1 MRTRPEDI
9 EKLLNG
15 YIDGELTTR
24 QQTEVKRLLAND
36 SKLAQRLARLERCKM
51 LISSMPQAEAPAGML
66 DDIRASLARRTLL
79 GEQERVTRS
88 AVERVG
94 EMAGA
99 RELFIRKVLT
109 AAAMIALVAALGAVI
124 YTIVAPEPA
133 PERPI
138 VADSGRTVPEPPRT
152 VLAAA
157 PFNGR
162 LELKAA
168 AYIEMDAS
176 INRAIEENALVD
188 CLSRQRD
195 DNRTTY
201 VLSCGRKGLNQLL
214 AQLDKNWQK
223 LDSAALFVQTDV
235 FGDPVA
241 VDAVTPEQVT
251 QIASRNTLEESIR
264 LAKDF
269 ALLNDVAEQM
279 RSKAL
284 FADDKG
290 PDLMAVPKPRLTGPL
305 PAETTRGTAADKA
318 NVSLV
323 IVLTRTD

>member
-9 EKLLNG
+9 DKLLNG

-51 LISSMPQAEAPAGML
+51 LISSLPQAEAPAEMF
-66 DDIRASLARRTLL
+66 DDIKASLARRTLL
-79 GEQERVTRS
+79 GEQ
-88 AVERVG
+88 AVAVG
-94 EMAGA
+94 ERAGA
-99 RELFIRKVLT
+99 RDLFIRKVLS

-124 YTIVAPEPA
+124 YTIVAPETA
-133 PERPI
+133 PTRPT
-138 VADSGRTVPEPPRT
+138 VANLQPTVPEPPRP

-168 AYIEMDAS
+168 AYTEMDAS
-176 INRAIEENALVD
+176 INRAIEENGFVD

-214 AQLDKNWQK
+214 AQLDKNWEK

-251 QIASRNTLEESIR
+251 QIASQNTLEKSIR

-269 ALLNDVAEQM
+269 GLLNDVAEQM
-279 RSKAL
+279 RGKAL

-290 PDLMAVPKPRLTGPL
+290 PDLLAVPKPRLTGPL
-305 PAETTRGTAADKA
+305 PAEMTRGPAADKA

>member
-24 QQTEVKRLLAND
+24 QHTEVKRLLAND

-51 LISSMPQAEAPAGML
+51 LISSLPQAEAPAGMF
-66 DDIRASLARRTLL
+66 DDIKASLARRTLL
-79 GEQERVTRS
+79 GEQ
-88 AVERVG
+88 AVAVG
-94 EMAGA
+94 ERAGA

-109 AAAMIALVAALGAVI
+109 AAAMIALIAALGAVI

-133 PERPI
+133 PTRPT
-138 VADSGRTVPEPPRT
+138 VANLQPTVPEPPRT

-176 INRAIEENALVD
+176 INRAIEENGLVD

-214 AQLDKNWQK
+214 AQLDKNWEK
-223 LDSAALFVQTDV
+223 LDSAALFVETDI

-241 VDAVTPEQVT
+241 VNAVTPEQVT
-251 QIASRNTLEESIR
+251 QIASQNTLEKSIR

-269 ALLNDVAEQM
+269 GLLNDVAEQM

-284 FADDKG
+284 FAGDKG

-305 PAETTRGTAADKA
+305 PAETTRGPAADRA
-318 NVSLV
+318 NVSFV

>member
-24 QQTEVKRLLAND
+24 QHTEVKRLLAND

-51 LISSMPQAEAPAGML
+51 LISSLPQAEAPAGMV
-66 DDIRASLARRTLL
+66 DDIKASLARRTLL
-79 GEQERVTRS
+79 GEQ
-88 AVERVG
+88 AVAVG
-94 EMAGA
+94 KRAGA
-99 RELFIRKVLT
+99 RELFVRKVLT

-133 PERPI
+133 PKRPT
-138 VADSGRTVPEPPRT
+138 VANLQPTVPEPHRT

-162 LELKAA
+162 LELKTA

-176 INRAIEENALVD
+176 INRAIEENGLVD

-241 VDAVTPEQVT
+241 VNAVTPEQVT
-251 QIASRNTLEESIR
+251 QIASQNTLEKSIR

-269 ALLNDVAEQM
+269 GLLNDVAEQM

-305 PAETTRGTAADKA
+305 PAEMIKGPAADKA
-318 NVSLV
+318 NVNLV

>member
-24 QQTEVKRLLAND
+24 QHTEVKRLLAND

-51 LISSMPQAEAPAGML
+51 LISSLPQAEAPAGMF
-66 DDIRASLARRTLL
+66 DDIKASLARRTLL
-79 GEQERVTRS
+79 GEQ
-88 AVERVG
+88 AIAVG
-94 EMAGA
+94 ERAGA
-99 RELFIRKVLT
+99 RDLFIRKVLS
-109 AAAMIALVAALGAVI
+109 AAAMIALVAALSAVI
-124 YTIVAPEPA
+124 YTIVAPETA
-133 PERPI
+133 PTRPT
-138 VADSGRTVPEPPRT
+138 VANLQPTVPEPPRT
-152 VLAAA
+152 MLAAA

-176 INRAIEENALVD
+176 INRAIEENGLVD

-235 FGDPVA
+235 FGEPVA

-305 PAETTRGTAADKA
+305 PAETTRGPAADKA

>member
-15 YIDGELTTR
+15 CIDGELTTR

-51 LISSMPQAEAPAGML
+51 LIGSLPQAEAPAGMF

-79 GEQERVTRS
+79 GEQ
-88 AVERVG
+88 AVAVG
-94 EMAGA
+94 ERAGA
-99 RELFIRKVLT
+99 RELFVRKFLS
-109 AAAMIALVAALGAVI
+109 AAAMIALVAVLGAVI
-124 YTIVAPEPA
+124 YTIVAPETA
-133 PERPI
+133 PDRPI
-138 VADSGRTVPEPPRT
+138 VADSRLTVPEPPRT

-168 AYIEMDAS
+168 AYIEMDGS
-176 INRAIEENALVD
+176 INRAIEENGLVD
-188 CLSRQRD
+188 CLSRQRE

-214 AQLDKNWQK
+214 AQMDKTWEK
-223 LDSAALFVQTDV
+223 LDSAALFVETDV
-235 FGDPVA
+235 FGAPVA

-251 QIASRNTLEESIR
+251 QIASQNTLEKSVR

-269 ALLNDVAEQM
+269 ALLNDVAEQL
-279 RSKAL
+279 RSRAV

-290 PDLMAVPKPRLTGPL
+290 PDLMPVPKPRLTGPL
-305 PAETTRGTAADKA
+305 PAETTRGSAADKA
-318 NVSLV
+318 NVNLV

>member
-51 LISSMPQAEAPAGML
+51 LISSLPQAEAPAGMF
-66 DDIRASLARRTLL
+66 DDIKTSLARRTLL
-79 GEQERVTRS
+79 GEQ
-88 AVERVG
+88 AVAVG
-94 EMAGA
+94 ERAGA
-99 RELFIRKVLT
+99 RELFIRKVLS

-223 LDSAALFVQTDV
+223 LDSAALFVETDV

-241 VDAVTPEQVT
+241 VDAVTPEQVS
-251 QIASRNTLEESIR
+251 QIASQNTLEESIR

-290 PDLMAVPKPRLTGPL
+290 PDLMAVPKPCLTGPL
-305 PAETTRGTAADKA
+305 PAETIKGPAADKA
-318 NVSLV
+318 NVNLV

>member
-24 QQTEVKRLLAND
+24 QHTEVKRLLAND

-51 LISSMPQAEAPAGML
+51 LISSLPQAEAPAGMF
-66 DDIRASLARRTLL
+66 DDIKASLARRTLL
-79 GEQERVTRS
+79 GEQ
-88 AVERVG
+88 AIAVG
-94 EMAGA
+94 ERAGA
-99 RELFIRKVLT
+99 RDLFIRKVLT
-109 AAAMIALVAALGAVI
+109 AAAMIALIAALGAVI

-133 PERPI
+133 PTRPT
-138 VADSGRTVPEPPRT
+138 VANLQPTVPEPPRT

-176 INRAIEENALVD
+176 INRAIEENGLVD

-214 AQLDKNWQK
+214 AQLDKNWEK
-223 LDSAALFVQTDV
+223 LDSAALFVETDI

-241 VDAVTPEQVT
+241 VNAVTPEQVT
-251 QIASRNTLEESIR
+251 QIASQNTLEKSIR

-269 ALLNDVAEQM
+269 GLLNDVAEQM

-305 PAETTRGTAADKA
+305 PAEMIKGPAADKA
-318 NVSLV
+318 NVNLV

>member
-36 SKLAQRLARLERCKM
+36 SKLAQRLARLERCKT
-51 LISSMPQAEAPAGML
+51 LISSLPQAEAPAGMF
-66 DDIRASLARRTLL
+66 DDIKASLARRTLL
-79 GEQERVTRS
+79 GEQAVAVCER
-88 AVERVG
+88 
-94 EMAGA
+94 AGA
-99 RELFIRKVLT
+99 RDMFIRKVLT

-133 PERPI
+133 PTRPT
-138 VADSGRTVPEPPRT
+138 VANLQPTMPEPPRT

-176 INRAIEENALVD
+176 INRAIEENGLVD

-214 AQLDKNWQK
+214 AQLDKNWEK
-223 LDSAALFVQTDV
+223 LDSAALFVETDV
-235 FGDPVA
+235 FGAPVA
-241 VDAVTPEQVT
+241 VDAVTPEQVI

-264 LAKDF
+264 IAKDF
-269 ALLNDVAEQM
+269 ALFNDVAEQM
-279 RSKAL
+279 RGKAL

-305 PAETTRGTAADKA
+305 PAEMTRGPAADKA
-318 NVSLV
+318 NVNLV

>member
-24 QQTEVKRLLAND
+24 QHTEVKRLVAND

-51 LISSMPQAEAPAGML
+51 LISSLPQAEAPAGMF
-66 DDIRASLARRTLL
+66 DDIKASLARRTLL
-79 GEQERVTRS
+79 GEQ
-88 AVERVG
+88 AIAVG
-94 EMAGA
+94 ERAGA
-99 RELFIRKVLT
+99 RELFVRKVLT

-124 YTIVAPEPA
+124 YTIVAPQTA
-133 PERPI
+133 PERPT
-138 VADSGRTVPEPPRT
+138 VANLQPTVPEPPRT
-152 VLAAA
+152 VLPAA

-176 INRAIEENALVD
+176 INRAIEENSLVD

-195 DNRTTY
+195 DNSTTY
-201 VLSCGRKGLNQLL
+201 ILSCGRKGLNQLL
-214 AQLDKNWQK
+214 AQLDKNWEK
-223 LDSAALFVQTDV
+223 LDSAALFVQTAV

-251 QIASRNTLEESIR
+251 QIVSRNTLEESIR

-269 ALLNDVAEQM
+269 ALLNDVAERM
-279 RSKAL
+279 RGKAL
-284 FADDKG
+284 FADGKG

-305 PAETTRGTAADKA
+305 PAEVIKGAAADKA

>member
-1 MRTRPEDI
+1 MF
-9 EKLLNG
+9 
-15 YIDGELTTR
+15 
-24 QQTEVKRLLAND
+24 
-36 SKLAQRLARLERCKM
+36 
-51 LISSMPQAEAPAGML
+51 
-66 DDIRASLARRTLL
+66 DDIKASLARRTLL
-79 GEQERVTRS
+79 GEQ
-88 AVERVG
+88 AIAVG
-94 EMAGA
+94 ERAGA
-99 RELFIRKVLT
+99 RDLFVRKVLS
-109 AAAMIALVAALGAVI
+109 AAAMIALVAALSAVI

-133 PERPI
+133 PTRPT
-138 VADSGRTVPEPPRT
+138 VANLQPTVPEPPRT

-176 INRAIEENALVD
+176 INRAVEENGLVD

-195 DNRTTY
+195 DNSTTY

-214 AQLDKNWQK
+214 AQLDKNWEK

-284 FADDKG
+284 FADGKG

-305 PAETTRGTAADKA
+305 PAETTRGPAADKA
-318 NVSLV
+318 NVNLV

>member
-24 QQTEVKRLLAND
+24 QHTEVKRLLAND

-51 LISSMPQAEAPAGML
+51 LISSLPQAEAPAGMF
-66 DDIRASLARRTLL
+66 DDIKASLARRTLL
-79 GEQERVTRS
+79 GEQ
-88 AVERVG
+88 AIAVG
-94 EMAGA
+94 ERAGA
-99 RELFIRKVLT
+99 RDLFIRKVLS
-109 AAAMIALVAALGAVI
+109 AAAMIALVAALSAVI

-133 PERPI
+133 PTRPT
-138 VADSGRTVPEPPRT
+138 VANLQPTVPEPPRT
-152 VLAAA
+152 MLAAA

-176 INRAIEENALVD
+176 INRAIEENGLVD

-235 FGDPVA
+235 FGEPVA

-305 PAETTRGTAADKA
+305 PAETTRGPAADKA

>member
-1 MRTRPEDI
+1 MRTRPDDI

-51 LISSMPQAEAPAGML
+51 LISSLPQAEAPAGMF
-66 DDIRASLARRTLL
+66 DDIKASLARRTLL
-79 GEQERVTRS
+79 GEQ
-88 AVERVG
+88 AVAVG
-94 EMAGA
+94 ERAGA
-99 RELFIRKVLT
+99 RDLFVRKVLS

-124 YTIVAPEPA
+124 YTIVAPETA
-133 PERPI
+133 PKRPI
-138 VADSGRTVPEPPRT
+138 VADSGRTVPEPPRA

-176 INRAIEENALVD
+176 INRAIEENGLVD

-201 VLSCGRKGLNQLL
+201 VLTCGRKGLNQLL
-214 AQLDKNWQK
+214 VQLDKNWQK
-223 LDSAALFVQTDV
+223 LDSASLFVQTDV
-235 FGDPVA
+235 FGDQVP

-251 QIASRNTLEESIR
+251 QIASRSTLEESIR

-290 PDLMAVPKPRLTGPL
+290 PDLLAVPKPRLTGPL
-305 PAETTRGTAADKA
+305 LAEMTRGPAADKS
-318 NVSLV
+318 NVNLV
-323 IVLTRTD
+323 IVLTRAD

>member
-51 LISSMPQAEAPAGML
+51 LISSLPQAEAPAGMV
-66 DDIRASLARRTLL
+66 DDIKASLARRTLL
-79 GEQERVTRS
+79 GEQ
-88 AVERVG
+88 AVAVG
-94 EMAGA
+94 ERAGA

-109 AAAMIALVAALGAVI
+109 AAAMIALIAALGAVI

-133 PERPI
+133 PTRPT
-138 VADSGRTVPEPPRT
+138 VANLQPTVPEPPRT

-176 INRAIEENALVD
+176 INRAIEENGLVD

-214 AQLDKNWQK
+214 AQLDKNWEK
-223 LDSAALFVQTDV
+223 LDSAALFVETDV

-251 QIASRNTLEESIR
+251 QIASQNTLEKSIR

-269 ALLNDVAEQM
+269 GLLNDVAEQM

-305 PAETTRGTAADKA
+305 PAETTRGPAADRA
-318 NVSLV
+318 NVSFV

>member
-24 QQTEVKRLLAND
+24 QLTEVKRLLAND

-51 LISSMPQAEAPAGML
+51 LISSLPQAEAPVGMF
-66 DDIRASLARRTLL
+66 DDIKASLAGRTLL
-79 GEQERVTRS
+79 GEK
-88 AVERVG
+88 AVAVG
-94 EMAGA
+94 ERAGA
-99 RELFIRKVLT
+99 RDLFLRKVLT
-109 AAAMIALVAALGAVI
+109 AAAMIALVATLGAVI
-124 YTIVAPEPA
+124 YTIVAPETA
-133 PERPI
+133 PKRPI
-138 VADSGRTVPEPPRT
+138 VADLRPTVPEPPAT

-176 INRAIEENALVD
+176 INRAIEENGLVD
-188 CLSRQRD
+188 CISRQRE
-195 DNRTTY
+195 DNRTMY

-223 LDSAALFVQTDV
+223 LDSAALFVETDV
-235 FGDPVA
+235 FGAPVA

-269 ALLNDVAEQM
+269 ALLNDVAEEM
-279 RSKAL
+279 RGKAL

-305 PAETTRGTAADKA
+305 PAEIIKGPAADKA

>member
-24 QQTEVKRLLAND
+24 QHTEVKRLIAND

-51 LISSMPQAEAPAGML
+51 LIGSLPQAEAPAGMF
-66 DDIRASLARRTLL
+66 DDIKASLARRTLL
-79 GEQERVTRS
+79 GEQ
-88 AVERVG
+88 AVAVG
-94 EMAGA
+94 ERAGA
-99 RELFIRKVLT
+99 RDLFVRKVLS
-109 AAAMIALVAALGAVI
+109 AAAMIAMVAALSAVI
-124 YTIVAPEPA
+124 YTIVAPETA
-133 PERPI
+133 PTRPT
-138 VADSGRTVPEPPRT
+138 VANLQPTVPEPHRT

-168 AYIEMDAS
+168 AYIEMYAS
-176 INRAIEENALVD
+176 INRAIEENGFVD

-195 DNRTTY
+195 DNGTTY

-235 FGDPVA
+235 FGEPVA
-241 VDAVTPEQVT
+241 VDAVTPEQVA
-251 QIASRNTLEESIR
+251 QIVSRNTLEESIR

-305 PAETTRGTAADKA
+305 PAETTRGPAADKA

>member
-1 MRTRPEDI
+1 
-9 EKLLNG
+9 
-15 YIDGELTTR
+15 
-24 QQTEVKRLLAND
+24 
-36 SKLAQRLARLERCKM
+36 
-51 LISSMPQAEAPAGML
+51 
-66 DDIRASLARRTLL
+66 
-79 GEQERVTRS
+79 
-88 AVERVG
+88 
-94 EMAGA
+94 
-99 RELFIRKVLT
+99 
-109 AAAMIALVAALGAVI
+109 
-124 YTIVAPEPA
+124 
-133 PERPI
+133 
-138 VADSGRTVPEPPRT
+138 VPEPHRT

-162 LELKAA
+162 LELKTA

-176 INRAIEENALVD
+176 INRAIEENGLVD

-305 PAETTRGTAADKA
+305 PAETTRGPAADRA
-318 NVSLV
+318 NVNLV

>member
-51 LISSMPQAEAPAGML
+51 LISSLPQAEAPAGMF
-66 DDIRASLARRTLL
+66 DDIKASLARRTLL
-79 GEQERVTRS
+79 GEQ
-88 AVERVG
+88 AVAVG
-94 EMAGA
+94 ERAGA

-109 AAAMIALVAALGAVI
+109 AAAMIALIAALGAVI

-133 PERPI
+133 PTRPT
-138 VADSGRTVPEPPRT
+138 VANLQPTVPEPPRT

-176 INRAIEENALVD
+176 INRAIEENGLVD

-214 AQLDKNWQK
+214 AQLDKNWEK
-223 LDSAALFVQTDV
+223 LDSAALFVETDI

-241 VDAVTPEQVT
+241 VNAVTPEQVT
-251 QIASRNTLEESIR
+251 QIASQNTLEKSIR

-269 ALLNDVAEQM
+269 GLLNDVAEQM

-305 PAETTRGTAADKA
+305 PAEMIKGPAADKA
-318 NVSLV
+318 NVNLV